1 MKIVIVHE
9 RYTQPGGED
18 QVFLDE
24 AALLE
29 SRGHTVIRYERH
41 NDELATTGRL
51 RQAVETVWS
60 RRAVAEIDALLKRER
75 PDVMHCHNTFPILSP
90 AVHHAAARR
99 GVATVQTLHNF
110 RLICPQGALRRDGR
124 ICEDCVGRTFAA
136 PAVRHA
142 CYRGSRA
149 ATAATAAMN
158 AAHHALGTWT
168 HVVDRFIALTEF
180 SRDLFVRAG
189 LPGERIEVKPNFVAP
204 DPGPGPAERTGGIL
218 FVGRLSEEKG
228 VSTLL
233 DAWKQVRGDVRLT
246 IVGDGPLGEDVR
258 AAAAADPRITAAGRR
273 PFEEVLQRVAGAEAL
288 VMPSVW
294 YETFGRTLIEA
305 FAAGTPV
312 IASRLGA
319 MAELVT
325 DDETGVLFP
334 PGDVAALAA
343 AVNALQSDPARRARL
358 GNAARCAYEAGFTA
372 DRNYELLRA
381 IYERAV
387 TRSRPSSPSLPP
399 ASRLT
404 APT

>member
-1 MKIVIVHE
+1 MKILVVHE

-24 AALLE
+24 TALLE
-29 SRGHTVIRYERH
+29 ARGHTVIRYERH
-41 NDELATTGRL
+41 NDELAATGRL

-60 RRAVAEIDALLKRER
+60 RRAVGQIDALLRRER

-90 AVHHAAARR
+90 AVHHAAAKR

-124 ICEDCVGRTFAA
+124 ICEDCVGRTVAA

-158 AAHHALGTWT
+158 AVHHTLGTWT
-168 HVVDRFIALTEF
+168 TVVDRFVALTEF

-189 LPGERIEVKPNFVAP
+189 LPGERIDVKPNFVAP
-204 DPGPGPAERTGGIL
+204 DPGPGPAERTGGVV

-228 VSTLL
+228 LHTLL
-233 DAWKQVRGDVRLT
+233 DAWRRVRSDARLT
-246 IVGDGPLGEDVR
+246 IVGDGPLGEEVR
-258 AAAAADPRITAAGRR
+258 AAAATDSRITAVGRR
-273 PFEEVLQRVAGAEAL
+273 PFAEVLERVAAAEAL

-319 MAELVT
+319 MAEIVT
-325 DDETGVLFP
+325 DGETGVLFP
-334 PGDVAALAA
+334 PGDAAALAA
-343 AVNALQSDPARRARL
+343 AVDALQSDPPRRRRL
-358 GNAARCAYEAGFTA
+358 GAAARGAYEAGFTA

-381 IYERAV
+381 IYERALA
-387 TRSRPSSPSLPP
+387 RRRP
-399 ASRLT
+399 ASPALPT
-404 APT
+404 ASRHAAPA